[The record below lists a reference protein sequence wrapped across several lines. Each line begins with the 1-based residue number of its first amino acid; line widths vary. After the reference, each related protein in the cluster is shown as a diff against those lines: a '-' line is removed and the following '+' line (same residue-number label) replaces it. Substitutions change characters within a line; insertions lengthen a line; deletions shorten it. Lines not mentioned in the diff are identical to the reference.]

1 MLDHQRN
8 IHWTPSSLNLHGQ
21 REDINEILEEL
32 NMANGIV
39 VESRVPR
46 VFWEFD
52 GLS

>member
-1 MLDHQRN
+1 MWFAESCWG
-8 IHWTPSSLNLHGQ
+8 IAAATEHGQ